1 MGKRTRSQIQLFFGF
16 VCPFHFTP
24 ARANLAKVD
33 SWTRKFDS
41 SLIADVKL
49 LQCLQRAS
57 KARCRDEIAQ
67 VLQFYL
73 LTKMLHYSQSYIP
86 FTINYGRLNLL

>member
-67 VLQFYL
+67 VLL
-73 LTKMLHYSQSYIP
+73 LTKKIHAALLALLYTFHLKLWTAQS
-86 FTINYGRLNLL
+86 F